1 MDMDLSFLDNEDF
14 GLAKSFS
21 TAPIL
26 SIAPHVNFQQK
37 ERADIDHE
45 LSEEASEAFVSEGFC
60 FKLAPGQNVNR
71 MVRVNQ
77 IINIDW
83 SFHEFT

>member
-1 MDMDLSFLDNEDF
+1 MDMDLSFLENEDF

-37 ERADIDHE
+37 ERADIDRE
-45 LSEEASEAFVSEGFC
+45 LS
-60 FKLAPGQNVNR
+60 
-71 MVRVNQ
+71 
-77 IINIDW
+77 
-83 SFHEFT
+83 

>member
-1 MDMDLSFLDNEDF
+1 MDMDLSFLENENF

-37 ERADIDHE
+37 ERADIEHE
-45 LSEEASEAFVSEGFC
+45 LSTEASEAFITEGFC
-60 FKLAPGQNVNR
+60 FKLAPGQDVSLPF
-71 MVRVNQ
+71 
-77 IINIDW
+77 DC
-83 SFHEFT
+83 